1 MDQYLSPAE
10 LVAEFHKWP
19 PRRGLCLFDH
29 KKEKS
34 VSTPNSATAAWL
46 TQEAFD
52 RLKAEL
58 DHLSGPG
65 RAEIV
70 QKIEAARQEG
80 DLKENGGYHAA
91 KEEQGKI
98 EARIRQLTAL
108 LRDAHVG
115 ESPADDGIVEPGMI
129 VVAKI
134 AGDEETFLLG
144 SREIAGDSDL
154 DVFSEKSPLGA
165 AIVGHKEGDQ
175 LNYTAPN
182 GKVIP
187 VEIISAKPY
196 VG

>member
-1 MDQYLSPAE
+1 ME
-10 LVAEFHKWP
+10 LP
-19 PRRGLCLFDH
+19 
-29 KKEKS
+29 
-34 VSTPNSATAAWL
+34 VSETGAAVAWL
-46 TQEAFD
+46 TQDAYD
-52 RLKAEL
+52 RLKKEYEY
-58 DHLSGPG
+58 LSGEG
-65 RAEIV
+65 RTDIAK
-70 QKIEAARQEG
+70 KIELARSEG

-115 ESPADDGIVEPGMI
+115 ESPADDGIVEPGML
-129 VVAKI
+129 VVARI

-165 AIVGHKEGDQ
+165 AIVGHKEGES
-175 LNYTAPN
+175 LSYTAPN
-182 GKVIP
+182 GKSIT

-196 VG
+196 AG